1 MIQTKSYQIDG
12 INDAELDIKRDS
24 KLEFKLTYDNAKE
37 IRSIITVIPGLG
49 EDGDAYYRSKLAQSI
64 ARDMDAAVI
73 TVNYFGVKSNP
84 PEAKFSIDE
93 IDELILKTVADSIG
107 NPIPDD
113 IKLTKMDSDEIW
125 NYINEHLF
133 NFIGMQKIT
142 GKLRLDFKLP
152 IHMTLA
158 PPNGEYQNF
167 GLMAALDVI
176 NSVLYIKN
184 NPPFKV
190 SPSCQNGG
198 GLATIYVGSSHGG
211 YIANLCAKY
220 APWAV
225 DAVLDNCGWNLS
237 TEIFDKKDYQ
247 LGTFRTIGFG
257 KEIDFTK
264 YRRDSRDNENF
275 HLCVS
280 DKTYWTSNSQSP
292 NYFSRS
298 RYEIRDLNETSHL
311 LIQAQYSKPIFKCYH
326 VQGDIVAPID
336 EKIKFY
342 DQLNALGFD
351 ATLDIVSDKS
361 RIDGKFIK
369 DLNHGMGMSM
379 KLLVANNYEWLMD
392 KIAQN
397 KKLKHEPNIKFKTS
411 QYLYEFNEQ
420 NNQVS
425 LKCSKI
431 TQ

>member
-1 MIQTKSYQIDG
+1 MIKTIDYQIDG
-12 INDAELDIKRDS
+12 INDAELDIKRNS
-24 KLEFKLTYDNAKE
+24 KLEFKLTYDSTKE
-37 IRSIITVIPGLG
+37 IRALIAVIPGLG
-49 EDGDAYYRSKLAQSI
+49 EDGDTYYRDNLAHSI
-64 ARDMDAAVI
+64 ARDLDAAVI
-73 TVNYFGVKSNP
+73 TANYFGVKSNP

-93 IDELILKTVADSIG
+93 IDELILKTVAENIG
-107 NPIPDD
+107 NPIPDN
-113 IKLTKMDSDEIW
+113 IKLTKMESEEIW
-125 NYINEHLF
+125 DFVNEYLY
-133 NFIGMQKIT
+133 NFIGMQKVT
-142 GKLRLDFKLP
+142 GKLRLDFKMP
-152 IHMTLA
+152 MHMTLT

-190 SPSCQNGG
+190 SPSCKNGG

-211 YIANLCAKY
+211 YIANLCAKF

-247 LGTFRTIGFG
+247 PGTFRTIGFG
-257 KEIDFTK
+257 KEIDFMK

-280 DKTYWTSNSQSP
+280 DKTFWTSNSQSP

-298 RYEIRDLNETSHL
+298 RYEIRDVNEPNHL
-311 LIQAQYSKPIFKCYH
+311 KVLSNYPKPIFKCYH
-326 VQGDIVAPID
+326 VKGDSVAPID

-342 DQLNALGFD
+342 KQLQANGFD

-361 RIDGKFIK
+361 RVDGKFIK
-369 DLNHGMGMSM
+369 NLSHGMDMSI
-379 KLLVANNYEWLMD
+379 KLLVANNYEWILN
-392 KIAQN
+392 KIAAN
-397 KKLKHEPNIKFKTS
+397 KRPKCEPVITLETS
-411 QYLYEFNEQ
+411 QYTYEFSQ
-420 NNQVS
+420 KDNQVS
-425 LKCSKI
+425 LECKKKK
-431 TQ
+431 

>member
-1 MIQTKSYQIDG
+1 M
-12 INDAELDIKRDS
+12 
-24 KLEFKLTYDNAKE
+24 
-37 IRSIITVIPGLG
+37 
-49 EDGDAYYRSKLAQSI
+49 
-64 ARDMDAAVI
+64 
-73 TVNYFGVKSNP
+73 
-84 PEAKFSIDE
+84 
-93 IDELILKTVADSIG
+93 
-107 NPIPDD
+107 
-113 IKLTKMDSDEIW
+113 
-125 NYINEHLF
+125 
-133 NFIGMQKIT
+133 
-142 GKLRLDFKLP
+142 
-152 IHMTLA
+152 
-158 PPNGEYQNF
+158 
-167 GLMAALDVI
+167 
-176 NSVLYIKN
+176 
-184 NPPFKV
+184 
-190 SPSCQNGG
+190 
-198 GLATIYVGSSHGG
+198 
-211 YIANLCAKY
+211 
-220 APWAV
+220 
-225 DAVLDNCGWNLS
+225 DNCGWNLS

-326 VQGDIVAPID
+326 VKGDIVAPID

-351 ATLDIVSDKS
+351 ATLDIVNDKS